1 MTLEAYLRHRRAFEV
16 GLWAAMF
23 GVNFVSNTI
32 VVWLDFEKM
41 GLDVPRWEPVVWE
54 ATSAVVLASLIPVL
68 LAFDRR
74 FPIER
79 GQAWRGLV
87 AHGLFTVPWSL
98 MHVAGM
104 VLLRTL
110 IYYLVA
116 GARYRYPDLP
126 MELVYEY
133 LKDFRAYT
141 SFLVLVYLYRFVLR
155 RLQGEAQFLAE
166 GVEDPA
172 SVQQPVTDR
181 FLVKKLG
188 REFLVRVR
196 DVDWVEASGNYVN
209 LHVGT
214 RVYPLRETMA
224 GLEERLGEA
233 PFMRVHRSAI
243 INLDRVEEIVA
254 FDTGDGEARLAGDRR
269 VPVSRRYRKELRDRL
284 G

>member
-1 MTLEAYLRHRRAFEV
+1 MTLEGYLRHRRAFEI
-16 GLWAAMF
+16 GIWAVVF
-23 GVNFVSNTI
+23 LVNAAANS
-32 VVWLDFEKM
+32 VVVALDLEKLGIQFEQ
-41 GLDVPRWEPVVWE
+41 WEPLVWE
-54 ATSAVVLASLIPVL
+54 GTSGIVMVALLFVL

-79 GQAWRGLV
+79 GHAWRGVV
-87 AHGLFTVPWSL
+87 AHALFTVPWSQL
-98 MHVAGM
+98 HVGGL

-110 IYYLVA
+110 AYRVLA
-116 GARYRYPDLP
+116 DAQYRYPDLP

-133 LKDFRAYT
+133 LKDFRAYI
-141 SFLVLVYLYRFVLR
+141 SFLVIIYLYRFVLR

-166 GVEDPA
+166 GAEDPA
-172 SVQQPVTDR
+172 TVQQPVTDR

-188 REFLVRVR
+188 REFLVRVA
-196 DVDWVEASGNYVN
+196 DIDWVEASGNYVN

-224 GLEERLGEA
+224 GIEGRLGEV

-243 INLDRVEEIVA
+243 VNLDRVEEIVP
-254 FDTGDGEARLAGDRR
+254 FDTGDGEARLRGDQR